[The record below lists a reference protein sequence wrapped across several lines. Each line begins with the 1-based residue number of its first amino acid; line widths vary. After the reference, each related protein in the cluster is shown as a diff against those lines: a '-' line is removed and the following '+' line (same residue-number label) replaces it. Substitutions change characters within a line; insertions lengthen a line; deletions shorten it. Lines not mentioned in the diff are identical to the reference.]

1 MSHPSEDLRAL
12 IARECETDLPP
23 ASVVEHGWT
32 RLDAAVRAG
41 VPADPGGLELDS
53 ALDAA
58 TVTTKASAITSTK
71 LSVVVAAVVAGGVA
85 TWAATRETES
95 TIDDTVAAPR
105 RGPSDQSTD
114 AEPLPSPRPI
124 VRPPEPE
131 HASAIA
137 TEAGEDTPADDAPAT
152 EPSPAPRPRLE
163 RHDPRDPADSLAA
176 ELALIEA
183 ARHALGN
190 EGPQRALE
198 MVRRHARLHPS
209 GTLIEERRAIEALAL
224 CALGRP
230 RGTDVALQF
239 QQTYPRS
246 THIDRVRA
254 ACLTPEVPSHEEDER

>member
-1 MSHPSEDLRAL
+1 MSHPSEDLREL
-12 IARECETDLPP
+12 IARERETDLPP
-23 ASVVEHGWT
+23 ASAVEHGWM

-53 ALDAA
+53 VLDAA
-58 TVTTKASAITSTK
+58 TGAAKASAITSTK

-85 TWAATRETES
+85 TWVATRETES
-95 TIDDTVAAPR
+95 TIDDTVAA
-105 RGPSDQSTD
+105 QSTD
-114 AEPLPSPRPI
+114 AERRSSPRPI
-124 VRPPEPE
+124 VRPTAPE

-137 TEAGEDTPADDAPAT
+137 TEASEGAAEEDAPAT

-163 RHDPRDPADSLAA
+163 RRDPRDAADSLAA
-176 ELALIEA
+176 ELALIEE

-254 ACLTPEVPSHEEDER
+254 ACLTPEVPSGEEDER